1 VAIELWECQSG
12 RSLQTLE
19 LNFWGTVPVQCPICG
34 HHPVDVKDKMRRNQ
48 KLRRQKPTDT
58 WKKAAKTRNNKAN
71 YQ

>member
-1 VAIELWECQSG
+1 
-12 RSLQTLE
+12 
-19 LNFWGTVPVQCPICG
+19 
-34 HHPVDVKDKMRRNQ
+34 VDVKDKMRRNQ